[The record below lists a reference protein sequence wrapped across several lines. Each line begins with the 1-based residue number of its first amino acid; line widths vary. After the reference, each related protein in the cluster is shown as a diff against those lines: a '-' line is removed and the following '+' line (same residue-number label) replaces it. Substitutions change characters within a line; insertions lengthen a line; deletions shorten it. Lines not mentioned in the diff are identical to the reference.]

1 MPTTSL
7 SGSQTSNN
15 YTTISLVAPMV
26 GTDKLRDIYTPD
38 PENLFKIAKLQGALK
53 SLTPPRLSYMSCPL
67 QFQLAI
73 TLSSDCV
80 ALYGTILSF
89 RAISNKE
96 FYLYSVIVM
105 VCCTLPF
112 KESLNL
118 KKQYVLSTSTECI
131 FLYCMPNDELSSID
145 FCEVS
150 EERCF

>member
-1 MPTTSL
+1 MF
-7 SGSQTSNN
+7 
-15 YTTISLVAPMV
+15 

-80 ALYGTILSF
+80 APYGTILSF

-118 KKQYVLSTSTECI
+118 KKQ
-131 FLYCMPNDELSSID
+131 
-145 FCEVS
+145 
-150 EERCF
+150 